1 MLLPFFRRS
10 PVPSWSLAWVF
21 AASFLVSLAGCNAM
35 SSGGPIGNKPNIS
48 PFLGDN
54 ASPATA
60 GGGYG
65 KQNSTG
71 TVVGERVMR
80 LRGDLSTMQANLTNH
95 NETLLTI
102 RQDTV
107 SQAQVYH
114 GVVAA
119 INARLQI
126 GTTPGNP
133 VLVQQWNQAQQQ
145 LELVSTASGKM
156 SNLANA
162 VSSDGSF
169 SSYLLDSVRSTY
181 ALAGGIDEDHRQLAI
196 LEDEVNR
203 TMVLIER
210 LVREIRADID
220 RQTAYVARER
230 GYLSSLSTA
239 ISKGSFSGNS
249 AAPGMLNTGLGLGS
263 AGNPGSLSAP
273 SAGLSGGVSFP
284 NPAFA
289 PVGNTLSAP
298 LPPVSSLPSARK
310 SGDGS
315 GKALASTASGGS
327 PFVII
332 RFDRAKIAYE
342 AELQNSVSNILQRS
356 PSASFEVLAI
366 APDKKG
372 GSNTLAS
379 ALKQAIGVKQSLV
392 RYGVSPSRISI
403 ASKVSKSTQYN
414 EVHVFAS

>member
-1 MLLPFFRRS
+1 MLFSFFRHS
-10 PVPSWSLAWVF
+10 PSSSCSFAWLF
-21 AASFLVSLAGCNAM
+21 AASLLVTLAGCDTM

-48 PFLGDN
+48 PFLGEN
-54 ASPATA
+54 SSPATA
-60 GGGYG
+60 GSGYG

-95 NETLLTI
+95 NQTLLTI

-203 TMVLIER
+203 TMVLIDR

-220 RQTAYVARER
+220 RQTAYVGRER
-230 GYLSSLSTA
+230 GYLSSLATA

-249 AAPGMLNTGLGLGS
+249 AAPGLLNTGLGLGN
-263 AGNPGSLSAP
+263 AGSLSAP
-273 SAGLSGGVSFP
+273 AAGLSGGVSFP

-289 PVGNTLSAP
+289 SGGTTLSTP
-298 LPPVSSLPSARK
+298 LPPVASAQPAKRSL
-310 SGDGS
+310 SGG
-315 GKALASTASGGS
+315 GKAMDSAASGGA

-332 RFDRAKIAYE
+332 RFDRPKIAYE
-342 AELQNSVSNILQRS
+342 AELQNSVSDILQRS

-372 GSNTLAS
+372 GNNTLTS
-379 ALKQAIGVKQSLV
+379 ALKQANGVKQSLV

-403 ASKVSKSTQYN
+403 ASKVSKNLQYN

>member
-1 MLLPFFRRS
+1 
-10 PVPSWSLAWVF
+10 
-21 AASFLVSLAGCNAM
+21 M

-48 PFLGDN
+48 PFLGEN
-54 ASPATA
+54 SSPATA
-60 GGGYG
+60 GSGYG

-220 RQTAYVARER
+220 RQTAYVGRER
-230 GYLSSLSTA
+230 GYLSSLSNA

-249 AAPGMLNTGLGLGS
+249 AAPGMLNTGLGLGN

-289 PVGNTLSAP
+289 SGGNTLSAP
-298 LPPVSSLPSARK
+298 LPPVSSLPTAKK

-315 GKALASTASGGS
+315 GKALASAASGGA

-342 AELQNSVSNILQRS
+342 AELQNSVSDILQRS

-379 ALKQAIGVKQSLV
+379 ALKQANGVKQSLV

-403 ASKVSKSTQYN
+403 ASKVSKNLQYN